1 MATSTARAATTIR
14 LKARLTPQP
23 PVDFTAP
30 PDWPR
35 RLRLPVLRET
45 QLTDIVVEALSHRLP
60 DCRVEPSGD
69 LEATITTRRK
79 AVLTAQLGPLH
90 STLVGCEPEER
101 LAELEPFLKSLIDAA
116 RALDVRGR
124 KRRRD
129 RVVPLIK
136 DDSFFDQIDPGFRP
150 AAERLV
156 GDLSIVY
163 AFDRPR
169 SLDIMTE
176 AERVALGV
184 PVEELRALAVRNL
197 RRLVPEIRHHESGT
211 GYVLLAGGN
220 FEASLLLLDDLWV
233 KLSADIKGELVACA
247 PARDMILYTGSATP
261 GAVEDLRELA
271 ARVITEGGYSLSGTL
286 LRWTGMGWDLYRP
299 SERPH

>member
-1 MATSTARAATTIR
+1 
-14 LKARLTPQP
+14 
-23 PVDFTAP
+23 
-30 PDWPR
+30 
-35 RLRLPVLRET
+35 LRLPVLREV
-45 QLTDIVVEALSHRLP
+45 QLTDIVVEALTARLP
-60 DCRVEPSGD
+60 DCRVEPSGP

-79 AVLTAQLGPLH
+79 AVLTAQLGPLW
-90 STLVGCEPEER
+90 STLAACEPQER
-101 LAELEPFLKSLIDAA
+101 LAELEPFLKSLIDAS

-136 DDSFFDQIDPGFRP
+136 DDSFFEQIDPGFQP
-150 AAERLV
+150 AFERLV
-156 GDLSIVY
+156 ADLSIVY

-184 PVEELRALAVRNL
+184 PAGELRALAVKNL
-197 RRLVPEIRHHESGT
+197 RRLVPEIRHHESGS

-220 FEASLLLLDDLWV
+220 FEASLLLLDDLWT
-233 KLSADIKGELVACA
+233 KLSADVSGELVACA

-261 GAVEDLRELA
+261 GGIDDLRELA

-286 LRWTGMGWDLYRP
+286 LRWTGLGWEPYRP

>member
-1 MATSTARAATTIR
+1 
-14 LKARLTPQP
+14 LKPRPSFTPP
-23 PVDFTAP
+23 PVFSDAP

-35 RLRLPVLRET
+35 RLRLPVLREI
-45 QLTDIVVEALSHRLP
+45 QLTDIVVEALTARLP
-60 DCRVEPSGD
+60 DCRVEPSGE

-79 AVLTAQLGPLH
+79 AVLTAQLGPLW
-90 STLVGCEPEER
+90 STLVACEPEER
-101 LAELEPFLKSLIDAA
+101 LAELEPFLKSLIDAS
-116 RALDVRGR
+116 RALDVRGK

-136 DDSFFDQIDPGFRP
+136 DDSFFEQIDPGFHP

-156 GDLSIVY
+156 ADLSIVY

-184 PVEELRALAVRNL
+184 PAEDLRALAVKNL
-197 RRLVPEIRHHESGT
+197 RRLVPEIRHHASGS

-220 FEASLLLLDDLWV
+220 FEASLLLLDDLWT
-233 KLSADIKGELVACA
+233 KLSADVSGELIACA
-247 PARDMILYTGSATP
+247 PARDMSLYAGSATP
-261 GAVEDLRELA
+261 GGIEDLRELA

-286 LRWTGMGWDLYRP
+286 LRWTGLGWEAYRP

>member
-1 MATSTARAATTIR
+1 
-14 LKARLTPQP
+14 LKVRPTPP
-23 PVDFTAP
+23 PPLVFSDAP

-45 QLTDIVVEALSHRLP
+45 QLTDIVVEALSARLP
-60 DCRVEPSGD
+60 DCRVEPSGQ

-79 AVLTAQLGPLH
+79 AVLTAQLGPLW
-90 STLVGCEPEER
+90 STLVACEPEER
-101 LAELEPFLKSLIDAA
+101 LGELEPFLKSLIDAS
-116 RALDVRGR
+116 RALDVRGK

-136 DDSFFDQIDPGFRP
+136 DDSFFEQIDPGFRP

-156 GDLSIVY
+156 ADLSIVY

-184 PVEELRALAVRNL
+184 PAGELRALAVKNL
-197 RRLVPEIRHHESGT
+197 RRLVPEIRHHESGS

-220 FEASLLLLDDLWV
+220 FEASLLLLDDLWI
-233 KLSADIKGELVACA
+233 KLSADVSGDLVACA

-261 GAVEDLRELA
+261 GGVEDLRELA
-271 ARVITEGGYSLSGTL
+271 SRVITEGGYSLSATL
-286 LRWTGMGWDLYRP
+286 LRWTGLGWEPYRP

>member
-1 MATSTARAATTIR
+1 
-14 LKARLTPQP
+14 LKPRPSFTPS
-23 PVDFTAP
+23 PVFSDAP

-35 RLRLPVLRET
+35 RLRLPVLREA
-45 QLTDIVVEALSHRLP
+45 QLTDIVVEALTARLP
-60 DCRVEPSGD
+60 DCRVEPSGQ
-69 LEATITTRRK
+69 LEATITTPRK
-79 AVLTAQLGPLH
+79 AVLTAQLGPLF

-101 LAELEPFLKSLIDAA
+101 LSELEPFLKSLIDAS
-116 RALDVRGR
+116 RALDVRGK

-136 DDSFFDQIDPGFRP
+136 DDSFFEQIDPGFHP

-156 GDLSIVY
+156 ADLSIVY

-184 PVEELRALAVRNL
+184 PAGELRALAVKNL

-220 FEASLLLLDDLWV
+220 FEASLLLLDDLWT
-233 KLSADIKGELVACA
+233 KLSADVSGELVACA
-247 PARDMILYTGSATP
+247 PARDMILYTGTATP
-261 GAVEDLRELA
+261 GGIEDLRELA

-286 LRWTGMGWDLYRP
+286 LRWTGLGWEAYRP

>member
-1 MATSTARAATTIR
+1 MFG
-14 LKARLTPQP
+14 
-23 PVDFTAP
+23 DAP
-30 PDWPR
+30 ADWPR
-35 RLRLPVLRET
+35 RLRLPVLREA
-45 QLTDIVVEALSHRLP
+45 QLTDIVVEALTARLP
-60 DCRVEPSGD
+60 DCRIEASGL

-79 AVLTAQLGPLH
+79 AVLTAQLGPLW

-101 LAELEPFLKSLIDAA
+101 LGDLEPFMKSLIDAA

-136 DDSFFDQIDPGFRP
+136 DDSFFEQMDPGFRP
-150 AAERLV
+150 ASEPLV
-156 GDLSIVY
+156 ADLSIVY

-184 PVEELRALAVRNL
+184 PASELRALAVKNL
-197 RRLVPEIRHHESGT
+197 RRLVPEIRHHESGA

-233 KLSADIKGELVACA
+233 KLSADVSGELVACA
-247 PARDMILYTGSATP
+247 PARDMILYTGAATP
-261 GAVEDLRELA
+261 GGVDELRELA
-271 ARVITEGGYSLSGTL
+271 ARVITEGGYSLSATL
-286 LRWTGMGWDLYRP
+286 LRWTGAGWEPYRP
-299 SERPH
+299 TARPH

>member
-1 MATSTARAATTIR
+1 M
-14 LKARLTPQP
+14 
-23 PVDFTAP
+23 
-30 PDWPR
+30 
-35 RLRLPVLRET
+35 LRET
-45 QLTDIVVEALSHRLP
+45 QLTDIVIEALSTRLP
-60 DCRVEPSGD
+60 DCRVEPSGP

-79 AVLTAQLGPLH
+79 AVLTAQLGPLW
-90 STLVGCEPEER
+90 STLVNCEPEER
-101 LAELEPFLKSLIDAA
+101 LGELEPFLKSLMDAT

-136 DDSFFDQIDPGFRP
+136 DDSFFEQIDPGFRP

-156 GDLSIVY
+156 ADLSIVY

-184 PVEELRALAVRNL
+184 PAGELRALAVRNL

-220 FEASLLLLDDLWV
+220 FEASLLLLDDLWT
-233 KLSADIKGELVACA
+233 KLSADVSGELVACA

-261 GAVEDLRELA
+261 GGVEDLRELA
-271 ARVITEGGYSLSGTL
+271 SRVITEGGYSLSATL
-286 LRWTGMGWDLYRP
+286 LRWTGLGWEPYRP

>member
-1 MATSTARAATTIR
+1 
-14 LKARLTPQP
+14 LKSRLTPRETTSFG
-23 PVDFTAP
+23 DAP

-35 RLRLPVLRET
+35 RLRLPVLRES
-45 QLTDIVVEALSHRLP
+45 QLTDIVVEALSGRLP
-60 DCRVEPSGD
+60 DCRIEPTGT

-79 AVLTAQLGPLH
+79 GVLTAQLGPLW

-101 LAELEPFLKSLIDAA
+101 LGELEPFLKSLVDAA

-124 KRRRD
+124 RRRRD

-136 DDSFFDQIDPGFRP
+136 DDSFFDQMEPGFQP
-150 AAERLV
+150 ASEHLV
-156 GDLSIVY
+156 ADLSIVY

-176 AERVALGV
+176 AERVAMGV
-184 PVEELRALAVRNL
+184 PAGELRALAVRNL
-197 RRLVPEIRHHESGT
+197 RRLVPEIRHHESGS

-220 FEASLLLLDDLWV
+220 FEASLLDDLWT
-233 KLSADIKGELVACA
+233 KLAADVSGDLIACA

-261 GAVEDLRELA
+261 GAIEDLRELA
-271 ARVITEGGYSLSGTL
+271 SRVINEGGYSLSATL
-286 LRWTGMGWDLYRP
+286 LRWTGLGWEPYRP